1 MFEQN
6 DTCIDLHRCF
16 SKQARKILLKRK
28 MGGGADLP
36 KHKQKGTPT
45 NFNNLQNPNFG
56 GWEGQYI
63 YIIYHDLVDL

>member
-1 MFEQN
+1 MYRPSQMFFKTGTQ
-6 DTCIDLHRCF
+6 DLV
-16 SKQARKILLKRK
+16 KKED
-28 MGGGADLP
+28 GGADLP

>member
-16 SKQARKILLKRK
+16 SKTGTQDLVKKED
-28 MGGGADLP
+28 GGADLP
-36 KHKQKGTPT
+36 KHKQMGTPT

-56 GWEGQYI
+56 GWEAQYI
-63 YIIYHDLVDL
+63 YYLS